1 MEVALQISHVS
12 NLEDAYV
19 CVYLWKQ
26 IASWI
31 CVFDFLTG
39 ISIFE

>member
-1 MEVALQISHVS
+1 MLYIMEVALQISHVS

-26 IASWI
+26 IAS
-31 CVFDFLTG
+31 
-39 ISIFE
+39 